1 MRALPLPPRLGAATL
16 AGLLALAV
24 DELYVAVVA
33 AQGSA
38 GGREALVAS
47 TLAFAAAAAFAAP
60 AVADL
65 PRALLLGWA
74 AGTLWLWT
82 LLGLASIG
90 LLIAPSAA
98 LALYALLRTP
108 GNRLAPLASAAAAVF
123 VVTFALSWTA

>member
-1 MRALPLPPRLGAATL
+1 MRALQLPPRLGAATL

-24 DELYVAVVA
+24 DALYVAVIA

-60 AVADL
+60 AVSDL
-65 PRALLLGWA
+65 PRAVLLGWA

-98 LALYALLRTP
+98 LVLYALFRTP
-108 GNRLAPLASAAAAVF
+108 GGRLAPLASAAAAVF
-123 VVTFALSWTA
+123 VVTFGLSWTA